1 MSRKPRGFTLIE
13 LTAVLL
19 LIAVLVSIAVVF
31 FTGGSARMRSATGK
45 LVGDLQT
52 TYLRSVQTSKI
63 HRIRFSENLRDY
75 AIESF
80 VPPMEK
86 PLDEEDREAMDRW
99 DEYKRQ
105 LEEMRPE
112 DRAQLTRM
120 ERGVFKTLAK
130 KSLPSGIEIQKF
142 YTSRSS
148 LTAKDSKIIYF
159 FPSGAADRVA
169 LVLSDGAD
177 LVTTIQLNPITGGVS
192 TINGALKEDEWKK
205 LTEPQ

>member
-1 MSRKPRGFTLIE
+1 MRRKPQGFTLIE

-52 TYLRSVQTSKI
+52 TYLRSIQTSKI
-63 HRIRFSENLRDY
+63 HRIRFSENLKDY

-86 PLDEEDREAMDRW
+86 PANEDDREAMERW
-99 DEYKRQ
+99 DDYKRQ

-120 ERGVFKTLAK
+120 ERGVFKGLAK

-148 LTAKDSKIIYF
+148 LTASDAKIIYF
-159 FPSGAADRVA
+159 FPSGSADRVA
-169 LVLSDGAD
+169 LVLSDGGD

>member
-1 MSRKPRGFTLIE
+1 MRRKPQGFTLIE

-52 TYLRSVQTSKI
+52 TYLRSIQTSKI
-63 HRIRFSENLRDY
+63 HRIRFLENLKDY

-86 PLDEEDREAMDRW
+86 PANEDDREAMERW
-99 DEYKRQ
+99 DDYKRQ

-120 ERGVFKTLAK
+120 ERGVFKSLAK

-148 LTAKDSKIIYF
+148 LTASDAKIIYF
-159 FPSGAADRVA
+159 FPSGSADRVA
-169 LVLSDGAD
+169 LVLSDGGD
-177 LVTTIQLNPITGGVS
+177 LVTTIQLNPITGAVS

>member
-1 MSRKPRGFTLIE
+1 MRRKPQGFTLIE

-19 LIAVLVSIAVVF
+19 LIAVLVSIAVTF

-45 LVGDLQT
+45 LVGDIQT
-52 TYLRSVQTSKI
+52 TYLRSIQTSKI
-63 HRIRFSENLRDY
+63 HRIRFSENLREY

-86 PLDEEDREAMDRW
+86 PVNEDDREAMDRW
-99 DEYKRQ
+99 EEYQRQ
-105 LEEMRPE
+105 LDEMRPE

-120 ERGVFKTLAK
+120 ERGVFKGISK

-148 LTAKDSKIIYF
+148 MTASDAKIIYF
-159 FPSGAADRVA
+159 FPSGSADRVA
-169 LVLSDGAD
+169 LVLSDGGD
-177 LVTTIQLNPITGGVS
+177 LLTTIQLNPITGGVS

>member
-1 MSRKPRGFTLIE
+1 MRRKPQGFTLIE

-52 TYLRSVQTSKI
+52 TYLRSIQTSKI
-63 HRIRFSENLRDY
+63 HRIRFSENLKDY

-86 PLDEEDREAMDRW
+86 PANEDNREAMERW
-99 DEYKRQ
+99 DDDKRQ

-120 ERGVFKTLAK
+120 ERGVFKGLAK
-130 KSLPSGIEIQKF
+130 KSLPTGIEIQKF

-148 LTAKDSKIIYF
+148 LTASDAKIIYF
-159 FPSGAADRVA
+159 FPSGSADRVA
-169 LVLSDGAD
+169 LVLSDGGD

>member
-1 MSRKPRGFTLIE
+1 MKRKPQGFTLIE

-52 TYLRSVQTSKI
+52 TYLRSIQTSKI
-63 HRIRFSENLRDY
+63 HRIRFSENLKDY

-86 PLDEEDREAMDRW
+86 PANEDDREAMERW
-99 DEYKRQ
+99 DDYKRQ

-120 ERGVFKTLAK
+120 ERGVFKGLAK

-148 LTAKDSKIIYF
+148 LTASDAKIIYF
-159 FPSGAADRVA
+159 FPSGSADRVA
-169 LVLSDGAD
+169 LVLSDGGD